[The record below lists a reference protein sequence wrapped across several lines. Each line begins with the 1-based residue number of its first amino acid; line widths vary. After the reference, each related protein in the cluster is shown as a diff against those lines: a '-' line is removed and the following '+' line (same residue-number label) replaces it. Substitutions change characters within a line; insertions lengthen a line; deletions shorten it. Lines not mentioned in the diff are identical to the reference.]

1 MSFEK
6 LGLQAEL
13 LRAVTAQGYT
23 RPTPIQTRAIPFVL
37 EGRDILAGAQTG
49 TGKTAAFALPILQLL
64 SRRPKN
70 GREPR
75 ALVLTPTRELAAQ
88 VEESMRT
95 YGQGLRLRSTVVFGG
110 VGLNPQIQ
118 QLRRGVDILVA
129 TPGRL
134 LDLAG
139 RGNVDLSRV
148 EILVLDEGDRMLD
161 MGFIHD
167 IRRILGLL
175 PRKRQNMLFSA
186 TYSDEIRDLA
196 DGLLHHPEMID
207 VAPRNAAVETVA
219 QVVHPVAS
227 GRKRELLAKLIREGD
242 WRQVL
247 VFTRTKHG
255 ANRLAKQL
263 VSDGLNADAIHGNK
277 SQTARTRALAD
288 FKRGTVRA
296 LVATDLA
303 SRGLDIDQ
311 LPHVVNYEMPH
322 VAQDYIHRI
331 GRTGRAGAN
340 GVAVSLVCAEER
352 PLLADIQRLLGRKID
367 VVEIAG
373 FKQDAPH
380 NVGAPRSV
388 GAPRNA
394 AAPRT
399 AAARRPAMTRQRA
412 SAVRSAPAAA
422 RSTERHAPKKSTT
435 GSGRRSFRPRRSR
448 TRTAR
453 A

>member
-1 MSFEK
+1 MPFEK

-13 LRAVTAQGYT
+13 VRAVKAQGYT
-23 RPTPIQTRAIPFVL
+23 RPTPIQTRAIPVAL
-37 EGRDILAGAQTG
+37 DGRDILAGAQTG

-64 SRRPKN
+64 SRRGTN
-70 GREPR
+70 GRQPR

-88 VEESMRT
+88 VEESVRT
-95 YGQGLRLRSTVVFGG
+95 YGRGLRLRSTVVFGG
-110 VGLNPQIQ
+110 VGLTPQIQ
-118 QLRRGVDILVA
+118 HLRRGVDILVA

-139 RGNVDLSRV
+139 RGNLDLSRV

-161 MGFIHD
+161 MGFMPD
-167 IRRILGLL
+167 VRRILALL

-196 DGLLHHPEMID
+196 DRLLHHPEMID

-227 GRKRELLAKLIREGD
+227 TRKRELLAKLILDGD

-263 VSDGLNADAIHGNK
+263 LSDGVSATAIHGNK

-288 FKRGTVRA
+288 FKRGTVRT

-311 LPHVVNYEMPH
+311 LPHVVNYELPH
-322 VAQDYIHRI
+322 VPGDYIHRI

-352 PLLADIQRLLGRKID
+352 PLLADIQRLLRREIEVKG
-367 VVEIAG
+367 IAG
-373 FKQDAPH
+373 FKSEAAGCPAPAVAH
-380 NVGAPRSV
+380 
-388 GAPRNA
+388 
-394 AAPRT
+394 
-399 AAARRPAMTRQRA
+399 AARRPGAPRRPRA
-412 SAVRSAPAAA
+412 PRRPARKESIADSRRRPPRRRRSKVSAA
-422 RSTERHAPKKSTT
+422 RA
-435 GSGRRSFRPRRSR
+435 
-448 TRTAR
+448 
-453 A
+453 

>member
-1 MSFEK
+1 MPFEK

-13 LRAVTAQGYT
+13 VRAVKAQGYT
-23 RPTPIQTRAIPFVL
+23 RPTPIQTRAIPIVL
-37 EGRDILAGAQTG
+37 AGRDILAGAQTG

-64 SRRPKN
+64 SRQGTN

-95 YGQGLRLRSTVVFGG
+95 YGQGLRLRSTAIFGG
-110 VGLNPQIQ
+110 VGLHPQIQ
-118 QLRRGVDILVA
+118 RLRRGVDILVA

-139 RGNVDLSRV
+139 RGDLDLSRV
-148 EILVLDEGDRMLD
+148 KMLVLDEGDRMLD
-161 MGFIHD
+161 MGFIPD

-186 TYSDEIRDLA
+186 TYSDEVRDLA
-196 DGLLHHPEMID
+196 DRLLHHPEMID

-227 GRKRELLAKLIREGD
+227 RQKRELLSKLILDGD

-263 VSDGLNADAIHGNK
+263 LSDGVSAVAIHGNK

-288 FKRGTVRA
+288 FKRGTVRT

-311 LPHVVNYEMPH
+311 LPHVVNYELPH

-340 GVAVSLVCAEER
+340 GVALSLVCAEER
-352 PLLADIQRLLGRKID
+352 PLLADIQRLLRRAIEVKG
-367 VVEIAG
+367 IAG
-373 FKQDAPH
+373 FKWE
-380 NVGAPRSV
+380 
-388 GAPRNA
+388 A
-394 AAPRT
+394 AAP
-399 AAARRPAMTRQRA
+399 AAHTARRPAPSK
-412 SAVRSAPAAA
+412 SA
-422 RSTERHAPKKSTT
+422 T
-435 GSGRRSFRPRRSR
+435 GSGRRSFGRRRQSPKSADKGRFSSRSPSPRG
-448 TRTAR
+448 
-453 A
+453 

>member
-1 MSFEK
+1 MPFEK

-13 LRAVTAQGYT
+13 VRAVKAQGYT
-23 RPTPIQTRAIPFVL
+23 RPTPIQTRAIPIVL
-37 EGRDILAGAQTG
+37 AGRDILAGAQTG

-64 SRRPKN
+64 SRQGTN

-95 YGQGLRLRSTVVFGG
+95 YGQGLRLRSTAIFGG
-110 VGLNPQIQ
+110 VGLHPQIQ
-118 QLRRGVDILVA
+118 RLRRGVDILVA

-139 RGNVDLSRV
+139 RGDLDLSRV
-148 EILVLDEGDRMLD
+148 KMLVLDEGDRMLD
-161 MGFIHD
+161 MGFIPD

-196 DGLLHHPEMID
+196 DRLLHHPEMID

-227 GRKRELLAKLIREGD
+227 RQKRELLSKLILDGD

-263 VSDGLNADAIHGNK
+263 LSDGVSAVAIHGNK

-288 FKRGTVRA
+288 FKRGTVRT

-311 LPHVVNYEMPH
+311 LPHVVNYELPH

-340 GVAVSLVCAEER
+340 GVALSLVCAEER
-352 PLLADIQRLLGRKID
+352 PLLADIQRLLRRAIEVKG
-367 VVEIAG
+367 IAG
-373 FKQDAPH
+373 FE
-380 NVGAPRSV
+380 RE
-388 GAPRNA
+388 A
-394 AAPRT
+394 AAP
-399 AAARRPAMTRQRA
+399 AAHTARRPTSTK
-412 SAVRSAPAAA
+412 SA
-422 RSTERHAPKKSTT
+422 T
-435 GSGRRSFRPRRSR
+435 GSGRRSFGRRRRSKLPR
-448 TRTAR
+448 SYR
-453 A
+453 